1 MTRRRA
7 ASIAVLL
14 VVLAGLAACRSNT
27 AVTTRATTLTI
38 PCGSSGTTVNARW
51 TFPTAG
57 AVNGVVYLQ
66 HGFARS
72 AAKVDDVAKAIAA
85 RGLAVVAPDLSSF
98 GSCSINEAATRT
110 AVADLL
116 DGRGTDTLQ
125 ASNDRARSAAG
136 LAAAPLPAGV
146 VLAGHSAGGALVTA
160 VGSRLA
166 TDATP
171 AVRQRLRGVVL
182 LDPVET
188 TDNAM
193 QAALPGLASVP
204 LLTVA
209 AAPGS
214 CNADGSGTSRVVAGR
229 SGFVGVRLPSGCHC
243 DAEAGTT
250 DGLCTFACG
259 TPKAANVAALKRLA
273 ADWADDFARGRKVDT
288 EPYPGGTWYEQQRT
302 AGTIVTL
309 TGTA

>member
-14 VVLAGLAACRSNT
+14 VVLAGLAACRSNAPT
-27 AVTTRATTLTI
+27 TTRATTLTI

-51 TFPTAG
+51 TFPTSG
-57 AVNGVVYLQ
+57 ALNGVVYLQ

-85 RGLAVVAPDLSSF
+85 RGLAVVAPDLASF

-125 ASNDRARSAAG
+125 ASADRARSAAG
-136 LAAAPLPAGV
+136 LPAATLPPAV
-146 VLAGHSAGGALVTA
+146 VLAGHSAGGALATA
-160 VGSRLA
+160 AASRLA
-166 TDATP
+166 GDSA
-171 AVRQRLRGVVL
+171 ARARLKGVVL

-193 QAALPGLASVP
+193 RAALPGLTSVP

-214 CNADGSGTSRVVAGR
+214 CNADGSGTNRVVAGR

-243 DAEAGTT
+243 DAEAAST

-273 ADWADDFARGRKVDT
+273 ADWADDFARGKKVDT

-302 AGTIVTL
+302 AGTLVTL
-309 TGTA
+309 TGQG